1 MNGRR
6 ALPCTFEVPAHEREQ
21 PTAPRSSCAP
31 RLKRATGRRHTTLLT
46 GPTMKRFTGVTA
58 FTVWLL
64 ASGLTCALRG
74 ADEIKYYDVAGNSA
88 TELRESLN
96 RQRPVGP
103 DGMPHDAVTLWYTRW
118 QYRTTTSGSGCAV
131 ASFEV
136 SLEIVTTLPRWTNE
150 AAAGSSLVARWR
162 GYYEALVRHEDGH
175 KAIAK
180 ETAAAIRHA
189 GTNMPSNSSCAEL
202 ARAVDRVAN
211 DVLKQ
216 NREKERQ
223 YDKETQHG
231 RTQGA
236 RFP

>member
-1 MNGRR
+1 
-6 ALPCTFEVPAHEREQ
+6 
-21 PTAPRSSCAP
+21 
-31 RLKRATGRRHTTLLT
+31 LLT
-46 GPTMKRFTGVTA
+46 GETMKRFSGTA
-58 FTVWLL
+58 FAVWLVV
-64 ASGLTCALRG
+64 SGLTGVLRG
-74 ADEIKYYDVAGNSA
+74 AEQTKYYDIAGDSP

-96 RQRPVGP
+96 QQRPVGP
-103 DGMPHDAVTLWYTRW
+103 DGMSHDAVTLWYTRW
-118 QYRTTTSGSGCAV
+118 QYRTTTSGRGCAV

-136 SLEIVTTLPRWTNE
+136 SLEIVTTLPKWTNE
-150 AAAGSSLVARWR
+150 AAAPSSLVARWR

-180 ETAAAIRHA
+180 ETAAAIRNA
-189 GTNMPSNSSCAEL
+189 GTNTPSNSSCAEL
-202 ARAVDRVAN
+202 ARAIDRVAN

-216 NREKERQ
+216 YREKERQ